1 MVVDGLARV
10 HHVDLAA
17 VDHVDLFG
25 PPDLHHDGTPRRVV
39 GFERRSGRRR
49 QQTGHD
55 ADGYRHRRVG
65 DTKQA
70 LLQRFRLGE

>member
-1 MVVDGLARV
+1 MVDGLARV

-39 GFERRSGRRR
+39 GFERRGGRRR

-55 ADGYRHRRVG
+55 ADCYPRGRLR

-70 LLQRFRLGE
+70 LLQRFRLCE